1 MNIFGTVID
10 NETRSIHYH
19 TEKEIIA
26 NLPVVSVIILD
37 INAMKSTYKMLL
49 NVDIK
54 INFIRMRYF
63 VDIGNMN

>member
-1 MNIFGTVID
+1 MKQGVYT
-10 NETRSIHYH
+10 SH

-49 NVDIK
+49 NVDIM